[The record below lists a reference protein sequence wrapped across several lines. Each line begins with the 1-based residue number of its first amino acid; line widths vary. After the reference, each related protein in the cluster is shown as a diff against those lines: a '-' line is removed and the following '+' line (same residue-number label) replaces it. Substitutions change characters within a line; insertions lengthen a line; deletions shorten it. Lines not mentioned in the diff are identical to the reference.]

1 MEAANPRTPPIR
13 NNASRWIRRK
23 RPAAGSC
30 MIQET
35 ALPVEGASPRAAIP
49 IGEGLTFATVAAPA
63 MFPLSTATSKV
74 YRHDDGIGQA
84 PHGSNPSWV
93 VARCPEASPNP
104 HPWKASENRDRR
116 KNLHHP
122 PWSCIWFYAWLCVF
136 YSPAF
141 SLKPQAQPPNIV
153 LILAD
158 DLGYGTWVPTIRN
171 RVSPPLISIVCGS
184 RHAIYRRALSLNR
197 LHPHALQ
204 QLTGRMAFERGFRG
218 VRWSGR
224 TLLDR
229 IWTFDL
235 AWHAPRPGYRTAC
248 YGKWHVG
255 LTFSTHKELRSTRTD

>member
-1 MEAANPRTPPIR
+1 
-13 NNASRWIRRK
+13 
-23 RPAAGSC
+23 

-104 HPWKASENRDRR
+104 HPWKALENRDRR
-116 KNLHHP
+116 KTSITL

-158 DLGYGTWVPTIRN
+158 DLGYGDLGAYNPESRIPTPHLDRLADQGM
-171 RVSPPLISIVCGS
+171 RFTDAHSPSTVCTPTRYSI
-184 RHAIYRRALSLNR
+184 
-197 LHPHALQ
+197 
-204 QLTGRMAFERGFRG
+204 LTGRMAFRTGFPG
-218 VRWSGR
+218 VFDGAGGPCLIESGR
-224 TLLDR
+224 LTLPGMLRDQ
-229 IWTFDL
+229 
-235 AWHAPRPGYRTAC
+235 GYRTAC

-255 LTFSTHKELRSTRTD
+255 LTFFDSQGAPIHQNGLKAVQKIDYTRAIPDGPIHRGFDAFW